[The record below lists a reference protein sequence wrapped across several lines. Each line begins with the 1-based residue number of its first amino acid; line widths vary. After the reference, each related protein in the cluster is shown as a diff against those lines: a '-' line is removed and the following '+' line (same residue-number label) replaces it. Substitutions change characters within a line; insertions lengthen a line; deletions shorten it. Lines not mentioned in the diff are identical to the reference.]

1 MNYTELGER
10 QNISNDIKMSK
21 IYSQFREL
29 LNELKKKEL
38 SQKIV
43 AIINDSVRNI
53 NSSTLM
59 GSQLRKLI
67 KENQT
72 SILKQT
78 QKELKIVPQNYYRN
92 LWMLSGFTVFGL
104 PIGIIFGAIIGNM
117 GLLVIGLPIGMAI
130 GATIGLG
137 MDKKAYKEGRQL
149 NLEIKY

>member
-1 MNYTELGER
+1 MNYTELGDR
-10 QNISNDIKMSK
+10 QNISNDIKLSK

-38 SQKIV
+38 SQNIV
-43 AIINDSVRNI
+43 AIINDCVRNI

>member
-10 QNISNDIKMSK
+10 QNISNDIKLSK